1 MSTFFSID
9 ALSNMGGQGRAAIRV
24 SPGSRCLAVP
34 ASCKF
39 RDMARPR
46 TVLWVDDEV
55 ESLAAHVLF
64 LEEHGYDVE
73 CTPHGDDAIALL
85 QRQPYGVILLDEQL
99 PGKRGL
105 ELVSEIRAI
114 DAAVPLVMITKSE
127 EAGTMREA
135 IGMEMDDYLVKPVNP
150 RQVLSAITRLIE
162 GPQLRRQHMAQ
173 DFVQRFR
180 ELEQRRSSDMQW
192 RDWIEIVA
200 ELALWEVRLAPG
212 DEAGLRDALSTLQKS
227 LHQDFGD
234 FVEQNY
240 AQWLADPRADRPPLS
255 VDVGEEFLVPIVK
268 AEGSVLLIIVDCLR
282 LDQWE
287 MLKPLI
293 AEFFDIEVSYYF
305 GILPTATPFSRNA
318 IFSGLFPVEIAERY
332 PQWWGDRDDESLNA
346 HENELLQE
354 HMRDIT
360 GTDMPVRYEK
370 LSTLGEG
377 AAMLKRLPA
386 HLAAEGVTA
395 LVFNFVDQLTHG
407 RGEHAILYEVARDAS
422 ALRNLTRTWFRTSA
436 LYHALREAERRRVSV
451 LLTTDHGSIH
461 CHTPSTVFAKRDA
474 TASLRYKFG
483 EDLRAERADTAI
495 LVKDL
500 PSWGLPH
507 RGLGVRMLLARG
519 DHFFVY
525 PTKLREYQARYR
537 GAFLHGG
544 VTPEEMISP
553 VALLTPRGRS

>member
-1 MSTFFSID
+1 
-9 ALSNMGGQGRAAIRV
+9 
-24 SPGSRCLAVP
+24 
-34 ASCKF
+34 
-39 RDMARPR
+39 MARPR

-85 QRQPYGVILLDEQL
+85 QRRPYGVILLDEQL

-192 RDWIEIVA
+192 RDWVEIVA

-268 AEGSVLLIIVDCLR
+268 SEGSVLLIIVDCLR

-395 LVFNFVDQLTHG
+395 LVFNFVDQLTNV